1 MEFIMT
7 ALEHLKNNSRKL
19 EADMIAFNAQISK
32 FAEDIDD
39 AATDLARAERENGD
53 DHEATAPY
61 RAKLRNLK
69 QARGELKRPAVY
81 DPLPEVEAWAA
92 RNPNAE
98 PVEQVAPDIRRGE
111 TPLMAYNRAQPVTN
125 AVLKTIRGIETAPP
139 PATDLRA
146 SVVDQ
151 LKALA
156 KPPEI
161 QNGRLALPKKIV
173 AFGNNANFSN
183 LSRP

>member
-69 QARGELKRPAVY
+69 PARG
-81 DPLPEVEAWAA
+81 
-92 RNPNAE
+92 
-98 PVEQVAPDIRRGE
+98 
-111 TPLMAYNRAQPVTN
+111 
-125 AVLKTIRGIETAPP
+125 
-139 PATDLRA
+139 
-146 SVVDQ
+146 
-151 LKALA
+151 
-156 KPPEI
+156 
-161 QNGRLALPKKIV
+161 
-173 AFGNNANFSN
+173 
-183 LSRP
+183 